1 MCWVRNKSTIWVC
14 SIWSVISTEIL
25 FFILLF
31 VTSSFPDCQ
40 FLSQIV
46 GSLST
51 EDSVL
56 ENMSGQCGVVLS
68 VNTCFFEREE
78 RERKRQIFWHSQLE
92 WEIWIHCSNFGRCE
106 SAKMFAKLYIHHLF
120 AKVFS
125 VKFLWATVTMVN
137 QENDGNLPSAFLPNY
152 IKHCI
157 YFHGPY
163 WKCCFMA
170 NISILIFQIR

>member
-1 MCWVRNKSTIWVC
+1 MWSRVLACWGLRHPDIRLPSIHRLHILLGKKQINDSSTIWVC

-40 FLSQIV
+40 FLCQIV

-78 RERKRQIFWHSQLE
+78 HERERQIFLAFSTRMRNMNTLFEFWKM
-92 WEIWIHCSNFGRCE
+92 WICQDVCQALHTPFVC
-106 SAKMFAKLYIHHLF
+106 
-120 AKVFS
+120 
-125 VKFLWATVTMVN
+125 
-137 QENDGNLPSAFLPNY
+137 
-152 IKHCI
+152 
-157 YFHGPY
+157 
-163 WKCCFMA
+163 
-170 NISILIFQIR
+170 